1 MTIKYQIERQCY
13 KDRKKRHTKVEPM
26 INLYDTLEDA
36 ILAGLKMPKTPCWT
50 GIWIVKRITI
60 DEPTFYYKKER
71 VVTGV

>member
-1 MTIKYQIERQCY
+1 MTVKYQIERQCY
-13 KDRKKRHTKVEPM
+13 KDHKKRHTKFEPM

-36 ILAGLKMPKTPCWT
+36 VLARQKMPKNHRWT

>member
-1 MTIKYQIERQCY
+1 MTVKYQIERQCY
-13 KDRKKRHTKVEPM
+13 KDRKKRHTKFEPM

-36 ILAGLKMPKTPCWT
+36 VLAGLKMPKNHRWT